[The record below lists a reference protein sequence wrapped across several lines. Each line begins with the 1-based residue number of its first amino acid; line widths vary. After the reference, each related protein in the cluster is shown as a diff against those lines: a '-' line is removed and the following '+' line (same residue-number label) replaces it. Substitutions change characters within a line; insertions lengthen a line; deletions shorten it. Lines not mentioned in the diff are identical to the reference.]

1 MGQVYRA
8 TDTRLKRQVAIK
20 ILPPAFA
27 ADADRLAR
35 FQREAEVLASLNH
48 PNIAGI
54 YGLEETNGAAALVM
68 ELVDGEDLSQKID
81 GVKAR
86 GSGLPIDEALAIARQ
101 IADALEAAH
110 GQGIIHRDLKPAN
123 VKVRA
128 DGTVKV
134 LDFGLAKAMD
144 RGSGTGDH
152 RSGGAG
158 SLSMSPTFATPLV
171 TQAGMIVGTAAY
183 MSPEQAKGRDTDARS
198 DVWAFGCLVYEM
210 LSGHRPFEADDV
222 PGTMAAIL
230 ERQPTWDRL
239 PAATPPPMRRLLR
252 RCLEKDP
259 KRRLHDIADAR
270 LEIDDAIAGPAAD
283 APGIVSKGR
292 WSPLARAAIVVAALA
307 GAALAWSLKPAGG
320 AGANAGGGPARFLIA
335 LSQPMSETDGLLII
349 SRDGRRVA
357 YAAGPADRQ
366 QLFVREVD
374 QFASRAVPDTDGV
387 VSAAFS
393 PDGQAIGFVAERKL
407 RTVSLSGGTPL
418 TLRDRVDGA
427 GLTWTTDQ
435 FIFYNPGTATG
446 IWRIP
451 AAGGEAVAVTQ
462 PGVKDNEQRF
472 PELLPNGNA
481 LLFSARGGVTDD
493 QVYVESLKTHERHA
507 LAKGS
512 GPHYL
517 ASGHLVFVQAGTL
530 FAVRFDAERLEVKG
544 TPVAII
550 EGIRQARSG
559 QPLISYSET
568 GSIVYVPTSVEP
580 GSNALVWVD
589 RSGAEQPTG
598 AAGRPYAQP
607 RLSPDGRR
615 VVTSLRGNT
624 EDLWMIDLTRGSSSR
639 LTAESNTSFPVWT
652 PDGRRL
658 TLASAK
664 EGSYSIYWRPADG
677 SAPDERLLSGSW
689 PNYPFSWSADGKT
702 LAFVSVS
709 PTTLQDI
716 RVLNV
721 ERPGTS
727 APFVETQFR
736 EGGPVF
742 SPDGK
747 WIAYVSDES
756 GRFEIYVRP
765 FPGPGEKW
773 SISVEG
779 GNEPV
784 WPRGGKQLFYRAG
797 DAMMAVDVETSPTF
811 SAGKPRRL
819 FDTPYERSIALWA
832 NFDASADGQRLLMIK
847 RGNPSAAASHVN
859 VVLNWAEE
867 LAARVPAK

>member
-1 MGQVYRA
+1 MA
-8 TDTRLKRQVAIK
+8 
-20 ILPPAFA
+20 
-27 ADADRLAR
+27 
-35 FQREAEVLASLNH
+35 
-48 PNIAGI
+48 
-54 YGLEETNGAAALVM
+54 
-68 ELVDGEDLSQKID
+68 
-81 GVKAR
+81 AR
-86 GSGLPIDEALAIARQ
+86 GSGLPIDEVLVIARQ
-101 IADALEAAH
+101 VAEALEAAH
-110 GQGIIHRDLKPAN
+110 EQGIVHRDLKPAN
-123 VKVRA
+123 VKLRP

-134 LDFGLAKAMD
+134 LDFGLAKAIEA
-144 RGSGTGDH
+144 GGIAGTGA
-152 RSGGAG
+152 GGSAAVIQA
-158 SLSMSPTFATPLV
+158 LSMSPTFASPLV

-183 MSPEQAKGRDTDARS
+183 MSPEQAKGRGVDARS

-210 LSGHRPFEADDV
+210 LSGRRPFEADDV
-222 PGTMAAIL
+222 PGTIAAIL
-230 ERQPTWDRL
+230 ERQPAWDRL
-239 PAATPPPMRRLLR
+239 PTTTPPAVRRLLR
-252 RCLEKDP
+252 RCLEKNP
-259 KRRLHDIADAR
+259 KQRLHDIADAR
-270 LEIDDAIAGPAAD
+270 LEIDEAIAAPSGDPPGAIND
-283 APGIVSKGR
+283 AR
-292 WSPLARAAIVVAALA
+292 WSSLVAGAIVVALLA
-307 GAALAWSLKPAGG
+307 GGVLAWLLKPAGS
-320 AGANAGGGPARFLIA
+320 AAITAAGPARFQIE
-335 LSQPMSETDGLLII
+335 LSQPMSDTDGLLII

-357 YAAGPADRQ
+357 YAAGPAGRQ

-374 QFASRAVPDTDGV
+374 QFAGRAIPDTEGV

-393 PDGQAIGFVAERKL
+393 PDGQAIGFVAQRKL

-427 GLTWTTDQ
+427 GLTWTADQ
-435 FIFYNPGTATG
+435 SILYNPGTATG

-451 AAGGEAVAVTQ
+451 AGGGEAVAVTQ
-462 PGVKDNEQRF
+462 PGEKDNEQRF
-472 PELLPNGNA
+472 PEVLPGGQA

-517 ASGHLVFVQAGTL
+517 NSGHLVFVQSGTL
-530 FAVRFDAERLEVKG
+530 FAVRFDAQRLEATG
-544 TPVAII
+544 APIAII

-559 QPLISYSET
+559 QPLVSYSET
-568 GSIVYVPTSVEP
+568 GAIVYVPTSTEA

-589 RSGAEQPTG
+589 RSGTEQPTG
-598 AAGRPYAQP
+598 ASGRPYAQP

-624 EDLWMIDLTRGSSSR
+624 EDLWMIDLSRGTSSR

-652 PDGRRL
+652 PDGKRL

-664 EGSYSIYWRPADG
+664 EGSYGIYWRPADG
-677 SAPDERLLSGSW
+677 SAPDDRLLSGRW
-689 PNYPFSWSADGKT
+689 PDYPFSWAPDGKT
-702 LAFVSVS
+702 LALVSVS

-716 RVLNV
+716 RMLSVDT
-721 ERPGTS
+721 PGTS

-736 EGGPVF
+736 EGAPVF

-773 SISVEG
+773 PISLEG

-784 WPRGGKQLFYRAG
+784 WPRHGKELFYRAG
-797 DAMMAVDVETSPTF
+797 DAVMAVDIDTSATF
-811 SAGKPRRL
+811 SAGTPHKL
-819 FDTPYERSIALWA
+819 FDTPYERSIALWP
-832 NFDASADGQRLLMIK
+832 NFDATPDGQRLLMIK
-847 RGNPSAAASHVN
+847 RGNAAPAASHAN
-859 VVLNWAEE
+859 IVLNWTDE